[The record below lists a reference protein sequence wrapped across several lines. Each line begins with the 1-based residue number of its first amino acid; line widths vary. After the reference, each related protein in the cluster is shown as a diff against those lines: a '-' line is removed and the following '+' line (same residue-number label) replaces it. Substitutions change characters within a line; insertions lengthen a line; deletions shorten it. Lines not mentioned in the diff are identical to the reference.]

1 MSNRITRR
9 QLLARAATGGA
20 GLSLAALLAACG
32 GGGIEAEEEPAAPAE
47 PAAEP
52 PAVEEPAVEEPA
64 AEPPAEPAQELGDI
78 VWANW
83 QLYLD
88 TDESGNSYPSLEAFE
103 AEYGIDVEYLEGDI
117 NGNEEFFAK
126 IRQQLEQGQD
136 VGRDLV
142 VLTDTSGVPGRMI
155 ELGFAEKLD
164 KDAIPNIVNLLEVH
178 ASPAFDPNREYTL
191 PWQGGMTGIGYD
203 PTKTGGDVTSLEQ
216 LFTDPNLKGKV
227 TFLTEMPDTI
237 GLTILLNGGDP
248 SAVTDEAFDQAVAT
262 VQEAIDSGQV
272 RQFTGNEYSGMLAQG
287 DVWACM
293 AWSGDLVQLQFDN
306 PNLLWIQPTE
316 GSMIWT
322 DQLMIPKGGDV
333 FTASTLINWYYDP
346 EIAAQ
351 AAAWINYISPV
362 KGAKEALIADDPDA
376 ANNPLIFP
384 PDDVLAKAKLFDV
397 DASNNDD
404 YKAKFQALLGA

>member
-9 QLLARAATGGA
+9 QLLGRAAAGGA

-32 GGGIEAEEEPAAPAE
+32 GGAGIEGG
-47 PAAEP
+47 AEP
-52 PAVEEPAVEEPA
+52 PAEEEPA
-64 AEPPAEPAQELGDI
+64 AEPPAEEEPAAEPPAQELNDI

-88 TDESGNSYPSLEAFE
+88 TDESGNRYPSLEAFE

-126 IRQQLEQGQD
+126 IRPQLEQGQD

-155 ELGFAEKLD
+155 ELGFVEPLVKE
-164 KDAIPNIVNLLEVH
+164 AIPNIVNLLDVH
-178 ASPAFDPNREYTL
+178 ASPAFDPNRDYTL

-203 PTKTGGDVTSLEQ
+203 PAKVGGDITSLDQ
-216 LFTDPNLKGKV
+216 LFSDPNLKGKV
-227 TFLTEMPDTI
+227 TFLTEMPDTV
-237 GLTILLNGGDP
+237 GLAALLNGDDP
-248 SAVTDEAFDQAVAT
+248 SAMTDEAFDRAIETIQAAV
-262 VQEAIDSGQV
+262 DSGQV
-272 RQFTGNEYSGMLAQG
+272 RKFTGNEYSSDLAQG
-287 DVWACM
+287 SIWAAM

-306 PNLLWIQPTE
+306 PNLKWIQPAE

-322 DQLMIPKGGDV
+322 DQLLIPKGGDA

-346 EIAAQ
+346 KIAAQ

-362 KGAKEALIADDPDA
+362 KGAREELLAQDPDTA
-376 ANNPLIFP
+376 ENPLIFP
-384 PDDVLAKAKLFDV
+384 PDDWLANAFLFDV
-397 DASNNDD
+397 NAANNDD

>member
-1 MSNRITRR
+1 MTNRITRR
-9 QLLARAATGGA
+9 QLLGRAAAGGA

-32 GGGIEAEEEPAAPAE
+32 GGGISDGEEPSEPAAA
-47 PAAEP
+47 P
-52 PAVEEPAVEEPA
+52 PAGEEPA
-64 AEPPAEPAQELGDI
+64 AEPPAQELGDI

-88 TDESGNSYPSLEAFE
+88 TDESSTRYPTLEAFE
-103 AEYGIDVEYLEGDI
+103 AEYGVDVEYLEGDI

-126 IRQQLEQGQD
+126 IRPQLEQGQD

-155 ELGFAEKLD
+155 ELGFVEKLD
-164 KDAIPNIVNLLEVH
+164 KDAIPNIVNLLDVH

-203 PTKTGGDVTSLEQ
+203 PTKTEIASLEQ
-216 LFTDPNLKGKV
+216 LFTDPSLKGKV

-237 GLTILLNGGDP
+237 GLAILLNGGDP
-248 SAVTDEAFDQAVAT
+248 SAVTDEVFDQAIAT
-262 VQEAIDSGQV
+262 VQEALDAGQV
-272 RQFTGNEYSGMLAQG
+272 RQFTGNEYSSMLAQG

-306 PNLLWIQPTE
+306 PNLQWIQPTE

-346 EIAAQ
+346 AIAAQ

-362 KGAKEALIADDPDA
+362 KGAKEALVADDPDA

-397 DASNNDD
+397 NASNNDD